1 MKKRFLIIFTT
12 SSFLF
17 LAGNA
22 TAQQSNQET
31 KPVKAPT
38 PAASAPANEAPKAL
52 TLEKAAAEPGAGK
65 SIVPGG
71 EFKPADTRINPLA
84 NAVAPRPAVPAVPVN
99 APVPATKTE
108 GKKPASTP
116 VQQQ

>member
-38 PAASAPANEAPKAL
+38 PAATASASEAPKAL
-52 TLEKAAAEPGAGK
+52 TLEKAVAEPGAGK
-65 SIVPGG
+65 SIV
-71 EFKPADTRINPLA
+71 
-84 NAVAPRPAVPAVPVN
+84 
-99 APVPATKTE
+99 
-108 GKKPASTP
+108 
-116 VQQQ
+116 

>member
-38 PAASAPANEAPKAL
+38 PAVSAPANEAPKAL
-52 TLEKAAAEPGAGK
+52 TLEKAAAEPNDGK
-65 SIVPGG
+65 AIVPGG

>member
-1 MKKRFLIIFTT
+1 
-12 SSFLF
+12 
-17 LAGNA
+17 
-22 TAQQSNQET
+22 
-31 KPVKAPT
+31 
-38 PAASAPANEAPKAL
+38 APANEAPKAL
-52 TLEKAAAEPGAGK
+52 TLEKAAAEPNDGK
-65 SIVPGG
+65 AIVPGG

>member
-38 PAASAPANEAPKAL
+38 PAATASASEAPKAL
-52 TLEKAAAEPGAGK
+52 TLEKAAAEPGAVK

-71 EFKPADTRINPLA
+71 EFKPADTRINPLS
-84 NAVAPRPAVPAVPVN
+84 NAVAPRPSVPAVPVN
-99 APVPATKTE
+99 APVPAAKTE
-108 GKKPASTP
+108 EKKPASTP

>member
-52 TLEKAAAEPGAGK
+52 TLEKAAAEPNDGK
-65 SIVPGG
+65 AIVPGG

>member
-52 TLEKAAAEPGAGK
+52 TLEKAAAEPNDGK
-65 SIVPGG
+65 AIVPGG

-84 NAVAPRPAVPAVPVN
+84 NAV
-99 APVPATKTE
+99 
-108 GKKPASTP
+108 
-116 VQQQ
+116 

>member
-38 PAASAPANEAPKAL
+38 PAVSAPANEAPKAL
-52 TLEKAAAEPGAGK
+52 TLEKAATEPNDGK
-65 SIVPGG
+65 AIVPGG